1 MNVIA
6 RLIVGG
12 IIAFATVV
20 ILENSKKEYEK
31 DARKHRDRNKN
42 KEKGNESPSEEF
54 TNEFSKANTH
64 DKYLFDY
71 ETYGAPSSKRKITRS
86 IKEIIGDYE
95 KAKIGR
101 TGDRDGRL
109 GNYSDKYKA
118 LYLLTKSKNADIIKD
133 LEVAYIDKF
142 KETLDNTEPSIFGT
156 ETIDGW
162 YYLYIAVA

>member
-42 KEKGNESPSEEF
+42 KESESPSEEF
-54 TNEFSKANTH
+54 TNEFSIANTH

-71 ETYGAPSSKRKITRS
+71 ETHGAPSSKRKITRS
-86 IKEIIGDYE
+86 IKEIMGGYE
-95 KAKIGR
+95 TGKIGR

-109 GNYSDKYKA
+109 GNYNNKYKA
-118 LYLLTKSKNADIIKD
+118 LYLLTKSKNADMIKD
-133 LEVAYIDKF
+133 LEAAYIEKF
-142 KETLDNTEPSIFGT
+142 KDTLDNTEPSIFDA